1 MSSSSPSDL
10 AIAFRSLPRRIR
22 EAQGDAPP
30 PSTAA
35 PVAAMQQLLADAARL
50 LRVPA
55 DATAIADAIVAV
67 PADEWD
73 DSVLQRLRE
82 IALEAG
88 GTVRRI
94 EALVDEA

>member
-22 EAQGDAPP
+22 EAQGDTPDP
-30 PSTAA
+30 VTAGQ
-35 PVAAMQQLLADAARL
+35 VAVMRQLIAEAARL
-50 LRVPA
+50 MRVPD
-55 DATAIADAIVAV
+55 DAGAVADAIGAV

-73 DSVLQRLRE
+73 PAVLNRLRE

-88 GTVRRI
+88 STVRQI
-94 EALVDEA
+94 EALADEG